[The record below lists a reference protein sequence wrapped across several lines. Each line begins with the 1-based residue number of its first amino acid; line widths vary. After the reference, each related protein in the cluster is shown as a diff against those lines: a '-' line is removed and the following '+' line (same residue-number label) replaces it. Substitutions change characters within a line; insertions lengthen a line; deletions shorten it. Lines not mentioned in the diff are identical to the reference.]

1 MREVMLADRNWR
13 AMEGRWFSGGYDE
26 IGIDVK
32 MERLGNDPRVL
43 GTDRTA
49 LKQGASG
56 QELKI
61 YGANLG
67 AAGAREID
75 LGPGITVS
83 RVVSATPDVV
93 TITVDVAAA
102 AAPGARD
109 LFVSG
114 ASRPKALA
122 VYDKID
128 TIKVKP
134 DWAMA
139 RVGGST
145 FPKMLAQFEAWGY
158 SNGADG
164 KPDSPDD
171 IELGLV
177 DAAWSM
183 EEYAAT
189 YNDDDIKFVGTLN
202 EATGRFT
209 PNIEGPNPARSGQRN
224 NVGDVWVVA
233 KLLGDS
239 VGGKPAA
246 TLRARAH
253 LLVTVPLYMRFD
265 PAVGQ

>member
-1 MREVMLADRNWR
+1 MMVDRNWR
-13 AMEGRWFSGGYDE
+13 TMEGRWFSGGYDE

-32 MERLGNDPRVL
+32 LERVGSESRVL
-43 GTDRTA
+43 GTDKTA
-49 LKQGASG
+49 LRQGASA
-56 QELKI
+56 QDVRL
-61 YGANLG
+61 YGANLPASLRPG
-67 AAGAREID
+67 DVD
-75 LGPGITVS
+75 LGPGVTVT
-83 RVVSATPDVV
+83 RVVSATPDLATV
-93 TITVDVAAA
+93 TVDVAATA
-102 AAPGARD
+102 LPGARD
-109 LFVSG
+109 LFVAGS
-114 ASRPKALA
+114 SRSKALA

-209 PNIEGPNPARSGQRN
+209 PNADGPNPARSGQRN

-233 KLLGDS
+233 KVLADP
-239 VGGKPAA
+239 VGNKPAA

-253 LLVTVPLYMRFD
+253 LLVTVPLYMRFE
-265 PAVGQ
+265 PLGGR

>member
-1 MREVMLADRNWR
+1 VTIA
-13 AMEGRWFSGGYDE
+13 
-26 IGIDVK
+26 
-32 MERLGNDPRVL
+32 
-43 GTDRTA
+43 
-49 LKQGASG
+49 
-56 QELKI
+56 
-61 YGANLG
+61 
-67 AAGAREID
+67 
-75 LGPGITVS
+75 
-83 RVVSATPDVV
+83 RVVSVTPDVATV
-93 TITVDVAAA
+93 AVDVAQTAA
-102 AAPGARD
+102 MGARD
-109 LFVSG
+109 LFIAGS
-114 ASRPKALA
+114 SRSKALA
-122 VYDKID
+122 IYDKID

-139 RVGGST
+139 RVGGNT

-209 PNIEGPNPARSGQRN
+209 PNIEGPNPARTGSRN

-233 KLLGDS
+233 KVLGDA
-239 VGGKPAA
+239 VAGKPAP
-246 TLRARAH
+246 TLRARGH
-253 LLVTVPLYMRFD
+253 LLVTVPLYMVFD
-265 PAVGQ
+265 PSRGQ